1 MESPAAELSTPYEKR
16 LSGEKGDYVDDVKDV
31 GYTKERD
38 SESLDSGSTAV
49 LQDERDIATHVIS
62 IEDDSTLSPWTFL
75 SLVLGMGLSAF
86 GGVLGEIPS
95 SLPSTLG

>member
-62 IEDDSTLSPWTFL
+62 IEDDPTLSPWTFR

-86 GGVLGEIPS
+86 GGVLGKIPS
-95 SLPSTLG
+95 SLPSTVG